1 MRFLIHLFLVF
12 LEKFKKMIQFLKHV
26 FSKSVKTWVQIGEL
40 RDLIDMM
47 TLSGYFTS
55 RCYYRRKSCFSSLKW
70 CIFTKPWW
78 YNKSKMSKERI
89 YDDTDILDK
98 AVGNKLVKPVVQVC
112 FSEFVNNKP
121 VVEVSP
127 ILINPNLWTNN
138 WKNDLLSYGKLMS
151 D

>member
-1 MRFLIHLFLVF
+1 
-12 LEKFKKMIQFLKHV
+12 
-26 FSKSVKTWVQIGEL
+26 
-40 RDLIDMM
+40 
-47 TLSGYFTS
+47 
-55 RCYYRRKSCFSSLKW
+55 
-70 CIFTKPWW
+70 
-78 YNKSKMSKERI
+78 MSKERI